1 MAVVKKDIVVHGM
14 LQDELDR
21 CERLAAS
28 LEAVISEHPKG
39 SLHKRNMKY
48 KEKVS
53 SYHYLK
59 FREGSKSVYKHV
71 PEREVDDLGKR
82 INLRRK
88 KEKEL
93 KQFKD
98 RIKYLKKLLRSPR
111 APSGHQP
118 IDQHCKRIP
127 NEQRDDAK
135 YPGLL

>member
-1 MAVVKKDIVVHGM
+1 MAVVKKDIVIQGM
-14 LQDELDR
+14 LQDEMER
-21 CERLAAS
+21 CERLVAS
-28 LEAVISEHPKG
+28 LEVAISEQPKG
-39 SLHKRNMKY
+39 SLHKRDMKH

-71 PEREVDDLGKR
+71 PEREIDDLKKR

-98 RIKYLKKLLRSPR
+98 RIKYLKKLL
-111 APSGHQP
+111 
-118 IDQHCKRIP
+118 
-127 NEQRDDAK
+127 
-135 YPGLL
+135 